1 MAPVAS
7 VAGPGLAAADPC
19 SIGPY
24 RVVRRLGQGGM
35 GIVYLAV
42 GPDGRTVAVKAV
54 RPEIADQHQ
63 FRTRFAREVHAAR
76 AVGGQYTARLVDAD
90 TDATPQWTA
99 TEYVPGPTLAEHI
112 EAHGAMPEDQVRLL
126 GLGLAEAVAAIHAA
140 GHIHRDLKPSN
151 VILSAEG
158 PKVIDFGISQAAD
171 ATSLTHTG
179 SQVGSLAWMPP
190 EQVTGEPVT
199 PATDMFALG
208 LILAYAA
215 TGTHPYGQGRPEAL
229 AFRMVNQT
237 ADLALVPLP
246 LQDLC
251 RQLLATDPGSRP
263 APATVITALGGDA
276 AHLSDITRV
285 IGARW
290 DATIAMTVPG
300 TPPATVHV
308 ATGTAPPGKR
318 RRGRALAATALGLVA
333 ASVALGG
340 VLLSVSASGGSAS
353 PDTAVSTAPLAS
365 EDPWDQVWAEL
376 DALGCDPGEGFNPD
390 SGVPDFCYE
399 PQAPAASS
407 ATPAI
412 TASYDVCLQSEFP
425 AAGGEFL
432 RRGDGSI
439 GGTDAESQM
448 IRSAQEALGFLGY
461 GGSAPIT
468 ADGSLGSDTQAALRS
483 FQQDMGRYA
492 DGVLGPRTW
501 TTLHD
506 QVTRYGMCSS
516 AQGSPGT
523 VEQAVHWWYA
533 DQGLIYVGPCA
544 DSDLAPQGALCS
556 GFSESRGT
564 DVVVEIGEVRSEFHT
579 KLVLQQDANGWR
591 VVEETAVDPYAW
603 E

>member
-1 MAPVAS
+1 MAPIAS
-7 VAGPGLAAADPC
+7 AAGPGLAAADP
-19 SIGPY
+19 SSVGPY

-54 RPEIADQHQ
+54 RPEIADQPQ
-63 FRTRFAREVHAAR
+63 FRARFAREVHAAR

-99 TEYVPGPTLAEHI
+99 TEYIPGPTLAEHI

-126 GLGLAEAVAAIHAA
+126 GLGLAEAVAAIHTA
-140 GHIHRDLKPSN
+140 GLIHRDLKPSN
-151 VILSAEG
+151 VILSAHG
-158 PKVIDFGISQAAD
+158 PRVIDFGISQAAD

-237 ADLALVPLP
+237 ADLALVPPP

-251 RQLLATDPGSRP
+251 RQLLATDPRSRP
-263 APATVITALGGDA
+263 APAAVITALGGDT
-276 AHLSDITRV
+276 AHIHDITRA
-285 IGARW
+285 IGTRW
-290 DATIAMTVPG
+290 DATIAMPAPG
-300 TPPATVHV
+300 LPPATAHV
-308 ATGTAPPGKR
+308 ATATAQPGKR
-318 RRGRALAATALGLVA
+318 RRGRAIAATALGLVA

-340 VLLSVSASGGSAS
+340 VLLSASASGGSAP
-353 PDTAVSTAPLAS
+353 PDTAASTAPLAS

-390 SGVPDFCYE
+390 NGVPDFCYE
-399 PQAPAASS
+399 SQASAASS

-425 AAGGEFL
+425 SAGGEFL
-432 RRGDGSI
+432 RRGAGSI
-439 GGTDAESQM
+439 GGTDAQSEM
-448 IRSAQEALGFLGY
+448 IRSAQGALDFLGY

-468 ADGSLGSDTQAALRS
+468 ADGSLGSESQAALRS
-483 FQQDMGRYA
+483 FQQDMGLYA

-516 AQGSPGT
+516 AQSSPGT
-523 VEQAVHWWYA
+523 VEHAIQSWYA
-533 DQGLIYVGPCA
+533 DQGLVYAGPCA
-544 DSDLAPQGALCS
+544 AADLAPEGALCS

-564 DVVVEIGEVRSEFHT
+564 EVVVEIGEVRSEFHT
-579 KLVLQQDANGWR
+579 KLVLRQEVNGWR
-591 VVEETAVDPYAW
+591 VVEEIPFNPYAW